1 MELGRRIQSKSSQKS
16 VRILGIPAGQLVY
29 LMIDDKA
36 QLFNNANN
44 SRNRCPRALLSR
56 SSQQHKMTRTR
67 RGILAIVGS
76 SIAIFWPGALIFGY
90 PGVMS
95 PYWRDLFQVGTGAT
109 GNVMFFILAAVGIFM
124 FVAGKW
130 QERIGAKLTVSI
142 GIIIC
147 GSSLFIASYATN
159 IYLVYL
165 WAFLIGVGS
174 CFVYITGLTV
184 VQRWFLQRRGLS
196 SGIVNLFFGLSAAIM
211 APVFASLLKTW
222 GYVQM
227 NTLIAV
233 LTIVV
238 GITAAQFVQ
247 TPERANH
254 AAKSSAAPEDGTQ
267 AGTRQPSSEGENA
280 ASNRLKTSVLLGE
293 SFTLKEAIR
302 TKSFWFLW
310 LTWAFQGAAGIAMV
324 TLSVAFGLAAGLP
337 MESAV
342 LLLTA
347 FNLTNGFSRLI
358 SGFASDIL
366 PRSLTLSLTF
376 FAAAVAYFVLP
387 HISSLAAM
395 AILVAV
401 IGFAFGTMFSVSAPL
416 ASDCFGLK
424 HFGAIFG
431 LVFTAYGFL
440 SGFLGPSLS
449 GYLLDLTGG
458 NFISVF
464 TYLGTFCVLSGF
476 LVTRVVPPERR
487 SSEESHK

>member
-1 MELGRRIQSKSSQKS
+1 
-16 VRILGIPAGQLVY
+16 
-29 LMIDDKA
+29 
-36 QLFNNANN
+36 
-44 SRNRCPRALLSR
+44 
-56 SSQQHKMTRTR
+56 MTRTKS
-67 RGILAIVGS
+67 GILAILGGS
-76 SIAIFWPGALIFGY
+76 AAIFWPGALIFGY

-95 PYWRDLFQVGTGAT
+95 PYWREVFQVGTGTT

-124 FVAGKW
+124 FAAGRW
-130 QERIGAKLTVSI
+130 QEKVGAKLTVSI
-142 GIIIC
+142 GAIIC

-165 WAFLIGVGS
+165 WAFLTGTGS

-184 VQRWFLQRRGLS
+184 VQRWFVQRRGLA

-211 APVFASLLKTW
+211 APVFAGLLQTW

-238 GITAAQFVQ
+238 GIIAAQFVQ

-254 AAKSSAAPEDGTQ
+254 AAKPSAGPEGGTQ

-280 ASNRLKTSVLLGE
+280 ASNKPKTSVRLGE

-310 LTWAFQGAAGIAMV
+310 LTWALQGAAGIAMV
-324 TLSVAFGLAAGLP
+324 TLSVAFGLAARLP

-376 FAAAVAYFVLP
+376 FAAAIAYFVLP
-387 HISSLAAM
+387 HINNLGAM
-395 AILVAV
+395 AILVAI
-401 IGFAFGTMFSVSAPL
+401 IGFSFGTMFSVSAPL

-458 NFISVF
+458 SFLLVF
-464 TYLGTFCVLSGF
+464 TYLGTFCILSGF
-476 LVTRVVPPERR
+476 FITRVVPPARR
-487 SSEESHK
+487 SRKGSHA

>member
-1 MELGRRIQSKSSQKS
+1 
-16 VRILGIPAGQLVY
+16 
-29 LMIDDKA
+29 
-36 QLFNNANN
+36 
-44 SRNRCPRALLSR
+44 
-56 SSQQHKMTRTR
+56 
-67 RGILAIVGS
+67 
-76 SIAIFWPGALIFGY
+76 
-90 PGVMS
+90 MS
-95 PYWRDLFQVGTGAT
+95 PYWREVFHVGTGAT

-124 FVAGKW
+124 FVAGQW
-130 QERIGAKLTVSI
+130 QEKIGTKLTVSI
-142 GIIIC
+142 GAVIC
-147 GSSLFIASYATN
+147 GLSLFIASYATD

-165 WAFLIGVGS
+165 WAFLTGTGS

-184 VQRWFLQRRGLS
+184 VQRWFVHRRGLA

-211 APVFASLLKTW
+211 APVFASLLNTW
-222 GYVQM
+222 GYLQM
-227 NTLIAV
+227 NILIAV

-238 GITAAQFVQ
+238 GITAAQFIQ
-247 TPERANH
+247 TPERAGYTAKP
-254 AAKSSAAPEDGTQ
+254 AAGAKGETQ
-267 AGTRQPSSEGENA
+267 ADTRQASSEGQDA
-280 ASNRLKTSVLLGE
+280 ASNRLQMSVKLGE
-293 SFTLKEAIR
+293 SLTVKQAIR

-310 LTWAFQGAAGIAMV
+310 LTWALQGAAGIAMV
-324 TLSVAFGLAAGLP
+324 TLSVAFGLASRLP

-347 FNLTNGFSRLI
+347 FNLTNGFSRLV
-358 SGFASDIL
+358 SGFLSDTL

-387 HISSLAAM
+387 HISTLGAM

-401 IGFAFGTMFSVSAPL
+401 IGYSFGTMFSVSAPL

-458 NFISVF
+458 SFVPVF
-464 TYLGTFCVLSGF
+464 TYLGTFCILSGF
-476 LVTRVVPPERR
+476 FITKVVPPPRHPHQRNTIHVAEF
-487 SSEESHK
+487 